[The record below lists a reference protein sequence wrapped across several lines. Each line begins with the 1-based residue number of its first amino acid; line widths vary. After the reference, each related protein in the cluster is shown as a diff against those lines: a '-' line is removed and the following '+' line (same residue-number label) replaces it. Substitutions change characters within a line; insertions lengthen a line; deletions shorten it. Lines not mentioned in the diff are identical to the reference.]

1 MIVCTRDWLFQKNLL
16 TGLVLVILTLIGVCQ
31 QGMAVDDEQ
40 SKQVLSTELAELV
53 ETRKHVPS
61 LSPAKEFVVID
72 NVVTLELS
80 EYAGYAGLIV
90 ANNGLEPNDES
101 YFTKNHGFKLKLSL
115 SEEESWSKLNSGGLA
130 GSTTTVDVLAAYG
143 SQFKVVVPALIG
155 FSRGS
160 TALVVRKDVHTINDL
175 QGKIVSTAQF
185 TEADFLIRYLSR
197 EASLEI
203 GFLDEPP
210 WKPAVDKINLVF
222 CDEGFASGDMF
233 ARDVIKNL
241 SRFGGCVTWD
251 PKTTEVTEKCNGGAV
266 VLATTAN
273 LLVIADVL
281 VLNEGFAKANPK
293 IVLGLVDGLLAG
305 NEMVREDPDKHF
317 VILEKVFEWEKGDA
331 AEELKKV
338 HLANLPENLA
348 FFNGTIDSAGSFEY
362 ILETAIDIYKSQIIG
377 KPIKCESV
385 LSLDALKAAEKSG
398 VYKNQK
404 SKIEPVLVDAI
415 GETTVDDQAAPLLSK
430 HVTIEFQP
438 NKATVI
444 DDVNNQEAFKTIA
457 ALLKIGNGSTV
468 KLRGH
473 ADSEKLDAFRKRADF
488 KDAGGEGK
496 VREGKLKLKALSK
509 ERSLA
514 SKEVLV
520 KQYNISAG
528 RIACEGVGID
538 EPTGGGPER
547 DRRVEIQ
554 WFTK

>member
-1 MIVCTRDWLFQKNLL
+1 MIVCTRDWLFQKKLL
-16 TGLVLVILTLIGVCQ
+16 TGLVLVMLTLIGVCQ

-90 ANNGLEPNDES
+90 ANNGLEPNDDS

-130 GSTTTVDVLAAYG
+130 GSATTVDVLAAYG

-273 LLVIADVL
+273 LLVVADIL

-305 NEMVREDPDKHF
+305 NELVREDPDNHF
-317 VILEKVFEWEKGDA
+317 EILEKVFEWEKGDA

-404 SKIEPVLVDAI
+404 SKIEPVLVDGI
-415 GETTVDDQAAPLLSK
+415 GETDQAAPLLSK
-430 HVTIEFQP
+430 NVTIEFQP

-444 DDVNNQEAFKTIA
+444 DDVKNQEAFKTIT

-468 KLRGH
+468 MLRGH

-520 KQYNISAG
+520 KQYNISEG
-528 RIACEGVGID
+528 RIECEGVGID

>member
-1 MIVCTRDWLFQKNLL
+1 MIVCTRDWLFQKKLL
-16 TGLVLVILTLIGVCQ
+16 TGLVLVMLTLIGVCQ

-331 AEELKKV
+331 AKELKKV

-385 LSLDALKAAEKSG
+385 LSLDALKSAEKSG

-404 SKIEPVLVDAI
+404 SKIEPVLVDGI

-430 HVTIEFQP
+430 NVTIEFQP

-444 DDVNNQEAFKTIA
+444 DDVKNQEAFKTIT

-520 KQYNISAG
+520 KQYKISEG
-528 RIACEGVGID
+528 RIECEGVGID

>member
-1 MIVCTRDWLFQKNLL
+1 MIVCTRDWLFQKKLL
-16 TGLVLVILTLIGVCQ
+16 TGLVLVMLTLIGVCQ
-31 QGMAVDDEQ
+31 QGMAVDAEQ

-72 NVVTLELS
+72 NLVTLELS

>member
-1 MIVCTRDWLFQKNLL
+1 VIVCTRDWLFQKNLF
-16 TGLVLVILTLIGVCQ
+16 TGLGLVILTLISVCQ

-53 ETRKHVPS
+53 ETRKQVPS
-61 LSPAKEFVVID
+61 LSPAKAFVVID

-90 ANNGLEPNDES
+90 ANNGLEPNDDS

-130 GSTTTVDVLAAYG
+130 GSATTVDVLAAYG

-273 LLVIADVL
+273 LLVVADIL

-415 GETTVDDQAAPLLSK
+415 GETDPAPLLSK
-430 HVTIEFQP
+430 NVTIEFQP

-444 DDVNNQEAFKTIA
+444 DDDKNQEAFKTIA

-468 KLRGH
+468 MLRGH

-520 KQYNISAG
+520 KQYKISEG
-528 RIACEGVGID
+528 RIECEGVGID
-538 EPTGGGPER
+538 EPTGGGPAR

>member
-1 MIVCTRDWLFQKNLL
+1 MIVCTRDWLFQKKLL
-16 TGLVLVILTLIGVCQ
+16 TGLVLVMLTLIGVCQ

-305 NEMVREDPDKHF
+305 NEMVRDDPDKHF

-331 AEELKKV
+331 AKELKKV

-385 LSLDALKAAEKSG
+385 LSLDALKSAEKSG

-404 SKIEPVLVDAI
+404 SKIEPVLVDGI

-430 HVTIEFQP
+430 NVTIEFQP

-444 DDVNNQEAFKTIA
+444 DDVKNQEAFKTIT

-520 KQYNISAG
+520 KQYKISEG
-528 RIACEGVGID
+528 RIECEGVGID

>member
-1 MIVCTRDWLFQKNLL
+1 VIVCTRDWLFQKNLF
-16 TGLVLVILTLIGVCQ
+16 TGLGLVILTLISVCQ

-53 ETRKHVPS
+53 ETRKQVPS
-61 LSPAKEFVVID
+61 LSPAKAFVVID

-90 ANNGLEPNDES
+90 ANNGLEPNDDS

-130 GSTTTVDVLAAYG
+130 GSATTVDVLAAYG

-273 LLVIADVL
+273 LLVVADIL

-415 GETTVDDQAAPLLSK
+415 GETDPAPLLSK
-430 HVTIEFQP
+430 NVTIEFQP

-444 DDVNNQEAFKTIA
+444 DDDKNQEAFKTIA

-468 KLRGH
+468 MLRGH

-520 KQYNISAG
+520 KQYNISEA
-528 RIACEGVGID
+528 RIVCEGVGID

>member
-53 ETRKHVPS
+53 ETRKQVPS
-61 LSPAKEFVVID
+61 LSPAKAFVVID

>member
-1 MIVCTRDWLFQKNLL
+1 MIVCTRDWLFQKKLL
-16 TGLVLVILTLIGVCQ
+16 TGLVLVMLTLIGVCQ

-444 DDVNNQEAFKTIA
+444 DDVKNQEAFKTIT

-520 KQYNISAG
+520 KQYKISEG
-528 RIACEGVGID
+528 RIECEGVGID

>member
-1 MIVCTRDWLFQKNLL
+1 MIVYAGDQLFQKKLL
-16 TGLVLVILTLIGVCQ
+16 TGLGLVILTLIGICQ
-31 QGMAVDDEQ
+31 QGLADDNEQ
-40 SKQVLSTELAELV
+40 LKQLAELV
-53 ETRKHVPS
+53 ETRKQVPI
-61 LSPAKEFVVID
+61 LSPAKAFVMED

-80 EYAGYAGLIV
+80 EYAGYAGLIA
-90 ANNGLEPNDES
+90 ANKGLEPNDDS
-101 YFTKNHGFKLKLSL
+101 YFTKKHGFKLKLSL

-130 GSTTTVDVLAAYG
+130 GSATTVDVLAAYG

-415 GETTVDDQAAPLLSK
+415 GEATVDDQAAPLLSK

>member
-1 MIVCTRDWLFQKNLL
+1 MIVCTRDWLFQKKLL
-16 TGLVLVILTLIGVCQ
+16 TGLVLVMLTLIGVCQ

-305 NEMVREDPDKHF
+305 NEMVRDDPDKHF

>member
-1 MIVCTRDWLFQKNLL
+1 MIVCTRDWLFQKKLL
-16 TGLVLVILTLIGVCQ
+16 TGLVLVMLTLIGVCQ

-53 ETRKHVPS
+53 ETRKQVPS
-61 LSPAKEFVVID
+61 LSPAKAFVVID

-331 AEELKKV
+331 AKELKKV

-385 LSLDALKAAEKSG
+385 LSLDALKSAEKSG

-404 SKIEPVLVDAI
+404 SKIEPVLVDGI

-430 HVTIEFQP
+430 NVTIEFQP

-444 DDVNNQEAFKTIA
+444 DDVKNQEAFKTIT

-468 KLRGH
+468 MLRGH
-473 ADSEKLDAFRKRADF
+473 ADSEKLDEFRKRKDF

-520 KQYNISAG
+520 KQYKISEG
-528 RIACEGVGID
+528 RIECEGVGID

>member
-1 MIVCTRDWLFQKNLL
+1 MIVCTRDWLFQKKLL
-16 TGLVLVILTLIGVCQ
+16 TGLVLVMLTLIGVCQ

-251 PKTTEVTEKCNGGAV
+251 PKTKEVTEKCNGGAV

-305 NEMVREDPDKHF
+305 NEMVRDDPDKHF

-331 AEELKKV
+331 AKELKKV

-385 LSLDALKAAEKSG
+385 LSLDALKSAEKSG

-404 SKIEPVLVDAI
+404 SKIEPVLVDGI

-430 HVTIEFQP
+430 NVTIEFQP

-444 DDVNNQEAFKTIA
+444 DDVKNQEAFKTIT

-520 KQYNISAG
+520 KQYKISEG
-528 RIACEGVGID
+528 RIECEGVGID

>member
-1 MIVCTRDWLFQKNLL
+1 MIVYAGDQLFQKKLL
-16 TGLVLVILTLIGVCQ
+16 TGLGLVILTLIGICQ
-31 QGMAVDDEQ
+31 QGLADDNEQ
-40 SKQVLSTELAELV
+40 LKQLAELV
-53 ETRKHVPS
+53 ETRKQVPS
-61 LSPAKEFVVID
+61 LSPAKAFVMKD

-80 EYAGYAGLIV
+80 EYAGYAGLIA
-90 ANNGLEPNDES
+90 ANKGLEPNDDS
-101 YFTKNHGFKLKLSL
+101 YFTKKHGFKLKLSL

-130 GSTTTVDVLAAYG
+130 GSATTVDVLAAYG
-143 SQFKVVVPALIG
+143 SQFKVVVPSLIG

-160 TALVVRKDVHTINDL
+160 TALVVRKDVQSINDL
-175 QGKIVSTAQF
+175 RGKIVPTAQF

-210 WKPAVDKINLVF
+210 WKPDVDKINLVF
-222 CDEGFASGDMF
+222 CDEGFASGDIF

-241 SRFGGCVTWD
+241 GRFGGCVTWD

-415 GETTVDDQAAPLLSK
+415 GETDPAPLLSK
-430 HVTIEFQP
+430 NVTIEFQP

-444 DDVNNQEAFKTIA
+444 DDDKNQEAFKTIT

-468 KLRGH
+468 MLRGH

-528 RIACEGVGID
+528 RIECEGVGID
-538 EPTGGGPER
+538 EPTGGGPAR

>member
-1 MIVCTRDWLFQKNLL
+1 MIVCTRDWLFQKNLF
-16 TGLVLVILTLIGVCQ
+16 TGLGLVILTLISVCQ

-53 ETRKHVPS
+53 ETRKQVPS
-61 LSPAKEFVVID
+61 LSPAKAFVVID

-90 ANNGLEPNDES
+90 ANNGLEPNDDS

-130 GSTTTVDVLAAYG
+130 GSATTVDVLAAYG

-273 LLVIADVL
+273 LLVVADIL

-415 GETTVDDQAAPLLSK
+415 GETDPAPLLSK
-430 HVTIEFQP
+430 NVTIEFQP

-444 DDVNNQEAFKTIA
+444 DDDKNQEAFKTIA

-468 KLRGH
+468 MLRGH

-528 RIACEGVGID
+528 RIECEGVGID
-538 EPTGGGPER
+538 EPTGGGPAR

>member
-415 GETTVDDQAAPLLSK
+415 GETDAPLLSK
-430 HVTIEFQP
+430 NVTIQFQP

-444 DDVNNQEAFKTIA
+444 DDVKNQEAFKTIT

-468 KLRGH
+468 MLRGH

>member
-1 MIVCTRDWLFQKNLL
+1 MIVCTRDWLFQKKLL
-16 TGLVLVILTLIGVCQ
+16 TGLVLVMLTLIGVCQ

-72 NVVTLELS
+72 NLVTLELS

-90 ANNGLEPNDES
+90 ANNGLEPNDDS

-130 GSTTTVDVLAAYG
+130 GSATTVDVLAAYG

-281 VLNEGFAKANPK
+281 VLNEGVAKANPK